1 MRTSFSGLF
10 LQELRG
16 RDAQPLRNARDVIDR
31 DISLRAFNAAQVCAI
46 NPTFM
51 GQGLLTEPARGPK
64 PAHVSRQNIPQ
75 WSLVSP
81 FHRAISARCRF

>member
-1 MRTSFSGLF
+1 
-10 LQELRG
+10 
-16 RDAQPLRNARDVIDR
+16 
-31 DISLRAFNAAQVCAI
+31 
-46 NPTFM
+46 M